1 MAWTVTPRW
10 ISPANWGGS
19 AGTMQGRK
27 ARVIVTGTSDA
38 ATELTNQILI
48 DISTLNTL
56 RGDVCTQ
63 IAPTVI
69 QYDISGLTSAT
80 LEFDHGT
87 DDAFLTMGSGISII
101 KFDPPMSDTLTSSD
115 GTGDLVLT
123 TVGGA
128 AGSRF
133 TIDIEFN
140 IK

>member
-10 ISPANWGGS
+10 ISPAKWDGS
-19 AGTMQGRK
+19 AGTMRGRK

-69 QYDISGLTSAT
+69 QYDISGLTSAM

-87 DDAFLTMGSGISII
+87 DDPFLTMGSGISIV
-101 KFDPPMSDTLTSSD
+101 KFDPPASDTLTSSD

-128 AGSRF
+128 ASSRF
-133 TIDIEFN
+133 TIDIEFI